1 MFLRIFLCIAT
12 LFTSSVCMALDDAT
26 SFFSQGKEAFNSG
39 NYDKA
44 FSCFSKAADLGNAE
58 AQCYIGICYTVF
70 AFAVFSI
77 K

>member
-1 MFLRIFLCIAT
+1 
-12 LFTSSVCMALDDAT
+12 MALDDAT

-58 AQCYIGICYTVF
+58 AQCYIGICLILTLKEHYIPPMVLHY
-70 AFAVFSI
+70 
-77 K
+77 